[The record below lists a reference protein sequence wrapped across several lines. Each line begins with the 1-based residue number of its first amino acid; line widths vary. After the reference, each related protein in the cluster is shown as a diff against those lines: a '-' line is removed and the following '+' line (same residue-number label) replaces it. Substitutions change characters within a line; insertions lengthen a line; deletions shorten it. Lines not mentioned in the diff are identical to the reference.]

1 MTATME
7 TITTHVHTALL
18 HIFHESEIIEN
29 KPSHSQIQVD
39 KAKHVD
45 AVDIE
50 IYEDFGKGLKKEEN
64 YPLLVDNHLTN
75 PPFIHIH
82 KINNIHIKEVFY

>member
-18 HIFHESEIIEN
+18 HIC
-29 KPSHSQIQVD
+29 Q
-39 KAKHVD
+39 AKHVD